1 MTARTTVPPGYLS
14 YRIVVIAIV
23 VLLLAAA
30 GLAVAVGYPEIEEF
44 VLSWVRGVRTA
55 WTEMN
60 WQAV

>member
-1 MTARTTVPPGYLS
+1 MTARTTVPPGYLG
-14 YRIVVIAIV
+14 YRIVLIAIV

-30 GLAVAVGYPEIEEF
+30 GLGVAAWYPEIEEF